1 MRNFIPGPVRGAI
14 SFSGF
19 VVNTLFW
26 VPLLMFMALLKL
38 IGPFEPWHRFCDRI
52 INAIATNWISFNS
65 FNIQVMGGIDWDVRG
80 LEDLDRNQWYLVISN
95 HQSWVDILV
104 LQKIFNRRIPF
115 LKFFLKKELIW
126 VPVMGL
132 AWWAL
137 DFPFMKRYSKSLLK
151 KKPHLKGKDIEITK
165 KACAKFKRIPV
176 SVMNFVEGT
185 RFNEAKHRRQES
197 PYRHLLKPKSGG
209 VAMTLAIM
217 GQQFHR
223 ILDVTIVYPE
233 GVETFW
239 GMLCGRLNKVRV
251 QVASRPVTEAYIG
264 DYFENS
270 GFRVR
275 FQQQLNDLWL
285 EKDRCIG
292 ALLAEANAAEDLPQD
307 PELVLAVD

>member
-1 MRNFIPGPVRGAI
+1 MLNLIPGPVRGAV
-14 SFSGF
+14 SFFGF
-19 VVNTLFW
+19 VVNTFFW
-26 VPLLMFMALLKL
+26 VPLLLFMALLKL

-65 FNIQVMGGIDWDVRG
+65 FNIQVLGGIDWDVRG
-80 LEDLDRNQWYLVISN
+80 LESLEKKQWYLVVSN

-137 DFPFMKRYSKSLLK
+137 DFPFMKRYSKALLK
-151 KKPHLKGKDIEITK
+151 RKPHLKGKDIEITK

-185 RFNEAKHRRQES
+185 RFSEAKHRRQQS

-209 VAMTLAIM
+209 IAMTLAIM
-217 GQQFHR
+217 GRQFHR

-239 GMLCGRLNKVRV
+239 GMLCGRLSKVRV
-251 QVASRPVTEAYIG
+251 EVASRPVTEAYIG
-264 DYFENS
+264 DYFEDPA
-270 GFRVR
+270 FRTR
-275 FQQQLNDLWL
+275 FQQQLNELWT

-292 ALLAEANAAEDLPQD
+292 ALLAESGAAETAPES
-307 PELVLAVD
+307 PELALAAD